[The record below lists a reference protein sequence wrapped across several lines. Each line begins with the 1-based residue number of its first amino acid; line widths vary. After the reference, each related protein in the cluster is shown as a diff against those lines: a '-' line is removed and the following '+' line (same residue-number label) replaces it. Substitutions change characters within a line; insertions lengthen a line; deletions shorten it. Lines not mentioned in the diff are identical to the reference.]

1 MQAAAKVDKSH
12 SERNAHRLFNQFG
25 ISLRVKISE
34 LLVPGSS
41 SCDDVSIPYIKVS
54 DYATYLLNKYPQLLL
69 GGNKIGKDS
78 QTACRVFWQRFQG
91 YHPEHVLFQN
101 PPRDLDPE
109 FTIPLLLHGDK
120 GRSLQKSPVFVF
132 SFESPWSMPDHILR
146 KCAYDDRDRNKVHGH
161 LSSTCSDRLR
171 LSGKRSHAEMSE
183 CPIGYPER
191 YCPTNDQRH
200 NAKGH
205 SYLSR
210 FLICACTSKLYK
222 RNEAAL
228 PAILKETALELEQL
242 FQHGIV
248 TSSGVRIR
256 FALVGCKGD
265 AEWHFEAGIYT
276 RSYHNSSTKKDLMI
290 CPWCSAG
297 APGLP
302 FTDASDEPCWAP
314 TMGSSDPWHAD
325 ELPPLNHAPF
335 SGTFPA
341 FLHKFDPFHVLK
353 FGVFRDF
360 IASSIIR
367 MCLMGLCDAAGD
379 SVAIEQRLERS
390 FASFKLW
397 QLANKKCAAVKGFT
411 KDNMKFKTYRSFAW
425 INAKGSDVTLLLM
438 WLDFVTGL
446 FCGMHDSHVLRA
458 IHQATRGAL
467 DYIGVMHSHPLW
479 LRRACAQVQLHAG
492 YTFVRG
498 YMWLAT
504 NSMEQ
509 GLAGY
514 RLRPKLHYMCHLL
527 KETQDQLLRGSE
539 HILSSAAFLCET
551 NEDFIGRVSRT
562 SRRVAART
570 ACYRTTQRY
579 LTKMRA
585 LLDRLQLG

>member
-1 MQAAAKVDKSH
+1 
-12 SERNAHRLFNQFG
+12 
-25 ISLRVKISE
+25 
-34 LLVPGSS
+34 
-41 SCDDVSIPYIKVS
+41 
-54 DYATYLLNKYPQLLL
+54 
-69 GGNKIGKDS
+69 
-78 QTACRVFWQRFQG
+78 
-91 YHPEHVLFQN
+91 
-101 PPRDLDPE
+101 
-109 FTIPLLLHGDK
+109 
-120 GRSLQKSPVFVF
+120 
-132 SFESPWSMPDHILR
+132 
-146 KCAYDDRDRNKVHGH
+146 
-161 LSSTCSDRLR
+161 
-171 LSGKRSHAEMSE
+171 
-183 CPIGYPER
+183 
-191 YCPTNDQRH
+191 
-200 NAKGH
+200 
-205 SYLSR
+205 
-210 FLICACTSKLYK
+210 
-222 RNEAAL
+222 
-228 PAILKETALELEQL
+228 
-242 FQHGIV
+242 
-248 TSSGVRIR
+248 
-256 FALVGCKGD
+256 
-265 AEWHFEAGIYT
+265 
-276 RSYHNSSTKKDLMI
+276 
-290 CPWCSAG
+290 
-297 APGLP
+297 
-302 FTDASDEPCWAP
+302 
-314 TMGSSDPWHAD
+314 MGSSDPWHAD

-341 FLHKFDPFHVLK
+341 FLYKFDPFHVLK

-367 MCLMGLCDAAGD
+367 MCLMGLFDAAGD

-479 LRRACAQVQLHAG
+479 LRRACAQVQVHAG

-509 GLAGY
+509 GMAGY